1 MVTFYLLV
9 HKRILTFTSNI
20 MRQHT
25 FSSFLF
31 TMTIC
36 LFSVLNANATKRA
49 LVIGIG
55 SYPQGSGFSKINGDR
70 DVPVVTDMLTSLG
83 FKKSDIT
90 ALVNQ
95 NATFDNI
102 QSAFRTLSNIS
113 ELGDIIY
120 IHFSG
125 HGQQITDLNGDE
137 EDGLDEAWIPFDAQA
152 MFKRGIYEGEH
163 HITDDMLNGWLT
175 SINKKIGN
183 SGNLIVI
190 ADACHSGDSTRDI
203 EDEDEQEK
211 EITRGIFEN
220 FIINVY
226 NKLTDITKPKYS
238 VDWIN
243 ISACKSYQV
252 NYEYRKENVGS
263 LTYAIFQNKDKLLTT
278 PADEFIEYAQE
289 TIDQIIKHTQTL
301 VLDGSEKSKQQ
312 ILIY

>member
-1 MVTFYLLV
+1 MKNFNSTTKKIILIISISIFGLL
-9 HKRILTFTSNI
+9 S
-20 MRQHT
+20 
-25 FSSFLF
+25 
-31 TMTIC
+31 
-36 LFSVLNANATKRA
+36 ANATKRA

-70 DVPVVTDMLTSLG
+70 DVPVVTDMLISLG

-90 ALVNQ
+90 TLVNP
-95 NATFDNI
+95 NATFENI
-102 QSAFRTLSNIS
+102 QSAFKTLSNITES
-113 ELGDIIY
+113 GDIIY

-163 HITDDMLNGWLT
+163 HITDDMLNEWLT

-183 SGNLIVI
+183 NGNLIVI

-203 EDEDEQEK
+203 EDEQKK
-211 EITRGIFEN
+211 EITRGVFED
-220 FIINVY
+220 FIISVY

-252 NYEYRKENVGS
+252 NYEYSKENVGS
-263 LTYAIFQNKDKLLTT
+263 LTYAIFQNKDKLLTA

-312 ILIY
+312 ILIH

>member
-1 MVTFYLLV
+1 MKKFNSTTKKIILIISISIFGLL
-9 HKRILTFTSNI
+9 S
-20 MRQHT
+20 
-25 FSSFLF
+25 
-31 TMTIC
+31 
-36 LFSVLNANATKRA
+36 ANATKRA

-70 DVPVVTDMLTSLG
+70 DVPVVTDMLISLG

-90 ALVNQ
+90 TLVNQ
-95 NATFDNI
+95 NATFENI
-102 QSAFRTLSNIS
+102 QSAFKTLSNITES
-113 ELGDIIY
+113 RDIIY

-163 HITDDMLNGWLT
+163 HITDDMLNEWLT

-183 SGNLIVI
+183 NGNLIVI

-203 EDEDEQEK
+203 EDEDEQKK
-211 EITRGIFEN
+211 EITRGVFED
-220 FIINVY
+220 FIISVY

-252 NYEYRKENVGS
+252 NYEYSKENVGS
-263 LTYAIFQNKDKLLTT
+263 LTYAIFQNKDKLLTA

-312 ILIY
+312 ILIH

>member
-1 MVTFYLLV
+1 MKKFNSTTKKIILIISISIFGLL
-9 HKRILTFTSNI
+9 S
-20 MRQHT
+20 
-25 FSSFLF
+25 
-31 TMTIC
+31 
-36 LFSVLNANATKRA
+36 ANATKRA

-70 DVPVVTDMLTSLG
+70 DVPVVTDMLISLG

-90 ALVNQ
+90 TLVNP
-95 NATFDNI
+95 NATFENI
-102 QSAFRTLSNIS
+102 QSAFKTLSNITES
-113 ELGDIIY
+113 GDIIY

-163 HITDDMLNGWLT
+163 HITDDMLNEWLT

-183 SGNLIVI
+183 NGNLIVI

-203 EDEDEQEK
+203 EDEDEQKK
-211 EITRGIFEN
+211 EITRGVFED
-220 FIINVY
+220 FIISVY

-252 NYEYRKENVGS
+252 NYEYSKENVGS
-263 LTYAIFQNKDKLLTT
+263 LTYAIFQNKDKLLTA

-312 ILIY
+312 ILIH